1 MGIINLIFSPFGL
14 SDCPVGILLGSHVV
28 TPRFTSSLF
37 GVEWKRGRISP
48 FTLALD
54 VTEDQ
59 LGAPTL
65 SKPILLPGWPGW
77 GHRLS
82 LGSWRWVLPGHM
94 A

>member
-54 VTEDQ
+54 VT
-59 LGAPTL
+59 LRT
-65 SKPILLPGWPGW
+65 SW
-77 GHRLS
+77 GHLPSLS
-82 LGSWRWVLPGHM
+82 PYSCLVGQAG
-94 A
+94 ATC